1 MDSIGLFEDLIISKL
16 KSTLP
21 AIDTQAFPID
31 PADLGLPVTESQI
44 FVAFE
49 RDDFG
54 DVVGGMTDRTYYQQ
68 PWKLQYQLI
77 LRLMDFHGQ
86 RRSYDVL
93 NRIRDAVT
101 GLGAGKLSRAGLR
114 PMDSG
119 FKTLAEGLWVYQMRF
134 AVQTQYTLEVDR

>member
-1 MDSIGLFEDLIISKL
+1 LVLIALFEDLIIDKL
-16 KSTLP
+16 RSTLP
-21 AIDTQAFPID
+21 AIDIQPFPID

-54 DVVGGMTDRTYYQQ
+54 DVGGGMTDRIYYQQ

-77 LRLMDFHGQ
+77 LRLLDFHGQ
-86 RRSYDVL
+86 RRSYDTL

-101 GLGAGKLSRAGLR
+101 GLGAGQKSRAGLR

-119 FKTLAEGLWVYQMRF
+119 FKTLADGLWVYQMRF
-134 AVQTQYTLEVDR
+134 AVQTQYTLKVE

>member
-1 MDSIGLFEDLIISKL
+1 LIEVFEDLIIDKL
-16 KSTLP
+16 RLTLP
-21 AIDTQAFPID
+21 AIDVQGFPID

-54 DVVGGMTDRTYYQQ
+54 DVVGGMTDRIYYQQ

-77 LRLMDFHGQ
+77 LRLLDFHGQ
-86 RRSYDVL
+86 RRSYDTL

-134 AVQTQYTLEVDR
+134 AVQTQYTLKVDN

>member
-1 MDSIGLFEDLIISKL
+1 MDSIGLFEDLIIDKL
-16 KSTLP
+16 RLVLP
-21 AIDTQAFPID
+21 TIDIQPFPID

-54 DVVGGMTDRTYYQQ
+54 DVAGGMTNRIYYQQ

-86 RRSYDVL
+86 RRSYDTL

-101 GLGAGKLSRAGLR
+101 GLGAGQKSRAGLR

-119 FKTLAEGLWVYQMRF
+119 FKTLADGLWIYQMRF
-134 AVQTQYTLEVDR
+134 AVQTQYTLEQD

>member
-1 MDSIGLFEDLIISKL
+1 MIALYEDLIIAKL
-16 KSTLP
+16 KSELP
-21 AIDTQAFPID
+21 GIDIQPFPID

-54 DVVGGMTDRTYYQQ
+54 DVGGGMTDRIYYQQ

-101 GLGAGKLSRAGLR
+101 GLGAGQKSRAGLR

-119 FKTLAEGLWVYQMRF
+119 FKTLADGLWIYQMRF
-134 AVQTQYTLEVDR
+134 AVQTQYTLKVDN

>member
-1 MDSIGLFEDLIISKL
+1 MDSIGLFEDLIINKL
-16 KSTLP
+16 KAELP
-21 AIDTQAFPID
+21 TIDTQPFPID

-54 DVVGGMTDRTYYQQ
+54 DVAGGMTDRTFYQQ

-93 NRIRDAVT
+93 KSI
-101 GLGAGKLSRAGLR
+101 LS
-114 PMDSG
+114 
-119 FKTLAEGLWVYQMRF
+119 TIQN
-134 AVQTQYTLEVDR
+134 

>member
-1 MDSIGLFEDLIISKL
+1 LIAFFEDLIIDKL
-16 KSTLP
+16 RSTLP
-21 AIDTQAFPID
+21 AIDVQGFPID
-31 PADLGLPVTESQI
+31 PRDLGLPVTESQI

-54 DVVGGMTDRTYYQQ
+54 DVQGGMTDRTYYQQ
-68 PWKLQYQLI
+68 PWKLQYQLV

-86 RRSYDVL
+86 RRSYDTL

-101 GLGAGKLSRAGLR
+101 GLGAGQKSRAGLR

-119 FKTLAEGLWVYQMRF
+119 FKTFAEGLWLYQMRF
-134 AVQTQYTLEVDR
+134 GVQTHYTLNQDL

>member
-1 MDSIGLFEDLIISKL
+1 MIELFEDLIINKL
-16 KSTLP
+16 RLTLP
-21 AIDTQAFPID
+21 NIDTQPFPLD
-31 PADLGLPVTESQI
+31 PADLGLPVTENQI

-54 DVVGGMTDRTYYQQ
+54 DVVGGMTDRIYYQQ

-101 GLGAGKLSRAGLR
+101 GLGMGKLSRQGLR

-119 FKTLAEGLWVYQMRF
+119 FKALADGLWLYQIRF
-134 AVQTQYTLEVDR
+134 AVQTQYVLKVED